1 VAKIVTCSP
10 VTSGCRQESSRR
22 SAQPQTVPLNRSR
35 RPSRTRAPC
44 HARPARIL
52 QSPLED
58 ARFAY
63 EELQLPGNDLRARRA
78 PRSLLWR
85 GTSPGHSP
93 GTVPVSARPAGADV
107 AEWTAGIDEEGTV
120 TASRETGRR
129 SIASNRRARNDYTIL
144 KTYEAGIVL
153 VGNEVK
159 SLRAGHASL
168 AGAFVQEHDGE
179 LMLHGLHI
187 SEHAH
192 GRHGT
197 RVLYQPRRTR
207 KLLMHR
213 SEIDKIIARLGDAGV
228 TLVPLSLYFQD
239 GWAKVE
245 IALARGRRSFDKRQA
260 IAQRDAD
267 REIARELSDRL
278 RGRRRR
284 GRGPS

>member
-1 VAKIVTCSP
+1 VLP
-10 VTSGCRQESSRR
+10 
-22 SAQPQTVPLNRSR
+22 
-35 RPSRTRAPC
+35 PSRTRALAKPGL
-44 HARPARIL
+44 P
-52 QSPLED
+52 QSPGPAED
-58 ARFAY
+58 ARLAY
-63 EELQLPGNDLRARRA
+63 LKNDNYRAA
-78 PRSLLWR
+78 NCGR
-85 GTSPGHSP
+85 GSAVII
-93 GTVPVSARPAGADV
+93 TVARHLTGAARPVPFSCRSGRRGAGA
-107 AEWTAGIDEEGTV
+107 AEWTDGIDEEVTV
-120 TASRETGRR
+120 TASGETGRR
-129 SIASNRRARNDYTIL
+129 SIASNRRARHDYTIL

-153 VGNEVK
+153 AGDEVK

-187 SEHAH
+187 PEHAY

-197 RVLYQPRRTR
+197 RVPDQPRRTR

-213 SEIDKIIARLGDAGV
+213 SEIDKITARLGEAGV

>member
-1 VAKIVTCSP
+1 
-10 VTSGCRQESSRR
+10 VTSVRGSAEVISVARHRTGPLARYR
-22 SAQPQTVPLNRSR
+22 SHIGP
-35 RPSRTRAPC
+35 
-44 HARPARIL
+44 
-52 QSPLED
+52 
-58 ARFAY
+58 
-63 EELQLPGNDLRARRA
+63 
-78 PRSLLWR
+78 
-85 GTSPGHSP
+85 
-93 GTVPVSARPAGADV
+93 PAGAGG
-107 AEWTAGIDEEGTV
+107 AEWTPWTDEEGTV

-129 SIASNRRARNDYTIL
+129 SIASNRRARHDYTIL

-153 VGNEVK
+153 VGDEVK

-168 AGAFVQEHDGE
+168 AGAFVQDHDGE

-187 SEHAH
+187 PERAY

-197 RVLYQPRRTR
+197 RVLDQARRTR

-213 SEIDKIIARLGDAGV
+213 GEIDKIIARLGEAGV

-260 IAQRDAD
+260 IARRDAD

-284 GRGPS
+284 GRGSN

>member
-1 VAKIVTCSP
+1 MNRGRGSAEIITVARHLTGPLARYRSHVGQ
-10 VTSGCRQESSRR
+10 VGGC
-22 SAQPQTVPLNRSR
+22 A
-35 RPSRTRAPC
+35 
-44 HARPARIL
+44 
-52 QSPLED
+52 
-58 ARFAY
+58 
-63 EELQLPGNDLRARRA
+63 
-78 PRSLLWR
+78 
-85 GTSPGHSP
+85 
-93 GTVPVSARPAGADV
+93 
-107 AEWTAGIDEEGTV
+107 AEWTDGIDEEVTV
-120 TASRETGRR
+120 TASRDTGRR
-129 SIASNRRARNDYTIL
+129 SIASNRRARHDYTIL

-153 VGNEVK
+153 AGAEVK

-187 SEHAH
+187 SEHAY

-197 RVLYQPRRTR
+197 RVLDQTRRTR

-213 SEIDKIIARLGDAGV
+213 SEIDKIVARLGEAGV
-228 TLVPLSLYFQD
+228 TLVPLSLYFQN

>member
-1 VAKIVTCSP
+1 VPCAAVRTDGIAEEVTA
-10 VTSGCRQESSRR
+10 TRET
-22 SAQPQTVPLNRSR
+22 AR
-35 RPSRTRAPC
+35 RP
-44 HARPARIL
+44 
-52 QSPLED
+52 
-58 ARFAY
+58 
-63 EELQLPGNDLRARRA
+63 
-78 PRSLLWR
+78 
-85 GTSPGHSP
+85 
-93 GTVPVSARPAGADV
+93 
-107 AEWTAGIDEEGTV
+107 
-120 TASRETGRR
+120 
-129 SIASNRRARNDYTIL
+129 IASNRRARHEYTIL

-179 LMLHGLHI
+179 LMIHGLHI
-187 SEHAH
+187 PEHAH

-197 RVLYQPRRTR
+197 RVLDQPRRTR
-207 KLLMHR
+207 KLLLHR

-228 TLVPLSLYFQD
+228 TLVPLSLYFQN

-260 IAQRDAD
+260 IARRDAD

-284 GRGPS
+284 TRRPN